1 MLEELFVRVHARY
14 TCSPHAAELN
24 EFARWLISHGYG
36 PRYAQRLVFRA
47 MRSLD
52 AFDLPSAS
60 QWTDQ
65 QIERAF
71 RNRRQPRLYH
81 HASHAFRAFLL
92 SVDRLLPTPAVEPRE
107 VLIEQFADHLKE
119 VRGLRPR
126 TVSQYVDEV
135 RWFLNATLA
144 NSSSMDSINVDDLE
158 RYVSRRSRSVNRH
171 TLHYVVAQIRVFLDY
186 CSERGVLPRPIQSI
200 DLPRAFR
207 RDQPP
212 RALTTDLI
220 EQLLASIDRHDRCGW
235 RDFMLFH
242 LMARYGLRTGETTRL
257 TTDSINWAT
266 RALRVDQYK
275 TRSWLTLPLASET
288 IELLHRYLAEGRRA
302 SPCRAL
308 FLTSTAPDRPM
319 TSAAVSA
326 AFKFRARHSG
336 LPIADASAYAL
347 RHSFAMRLF
356 DSGVNIKTIGDL
368 MGHQSLES
376 TAVYLRLN
384 MSALRDV
391 PLPVPQQQPGSGGHH
406 VRLES

>member
-1 MLEELFVRVHARY
+1 MRQRV
-14 TCSPHAAELN
+14 
-24 EFARWLISHGYG
+24 
-36 PRYAQRLVFRA
+36 
-47 MRSLD
+47 
-52 AFDLPSAS
+52 PSADAAD
-60 QWTDQ
+60 W
-65 QIERAF
+65 AF
-71 RNRRQPRLYH
+71 ALRVEPH
-81 HASHAFRAFLL
+81 HASH
-92 SVDRLLPTPAVEPRE
+92 PC
-107 VLIEQFADHLKE
+107 
-119 VRGLRPR
+119 G
-126 TVSQYVDEV
+126 
-135 RWFLNATLA
+135 
-144 NSSSMDSINVDDLE
+144 
-158 RYVSRRSRSVNRH
+158 
-171 TLHYVVAQIRVFLDY
+171 
-186 CSERGVLPRPIQSI
+186 QS
-200 DLPRAFR
+200 
-207 RDQPP
+207 P

-257 TTDSINWAT
+257 TTDSINWAA
-266 RALRVDQYK
+266 RALRVEQYK
-275 TRSWLTLPLASET
+275 TRSWLTLPLASKT